1 MLRVP
6 PLGGQI
12 LILLVSEGKLWEEAV
27 IKVIPC
33 KVHFGTQQ

>member
-1 MLRVP
+1 MLQVP

-27 IKVIPC
+27 IKAIPC
-33 KVHFGTQQ
+33 KAHFGTRR